1 MKKLLISMLVL
12 SSLVTMVGCND
23 KKINDTNSKPVEN
36 EQIENNNENKER
48 SNKEMY
54 EIYEELLPKVKSYY
68 ESLGVD
74 IEEEKS
80 QKCKD
85 YNGNTY
91 ISYRDYDNKNVD
103 EFSVVSYGL
112 SFDPKGELSFLGGS
126 MYMNIDESFYKDGN
140 FKFEETQFY
149 ELSKLFGM
157 EYLDYTS
164 VNEKVNDYFNGNGSD
179 LIYRNKGQFSE
190 RINLGQSQF
199 AYIININP

>member
-1 MKKLLISMLVL
+1 MKKVLISMLVL
-12 SSLVTMVGCND
+12 SSLVTMVGCGNKSTATDDSD
-23 KKINDTNSKPVEN
+23 KSTATNEQVEN
-36 EQIENNNENKER
+36 RKR
-48 SNKEMY
+48 SNEEMY
-54 EIYEELLPKVKSYY
+54 KVYEELLPKVKSYY
-68 ESLGVD
+68 ESLGVS

-85 YNGNTY
+85 YDGNTY

-103 EFSVVSYGL
+103 EFSVVDYGL
-112 SFDPKGELSFLGGS
+112 SFDQEGEIRFILGS

-140 FKFEETQFY
+140 FKFEETPFY

-157 EYLDYTS
+157 EDLDYTS
-164 VNEKVNDYFNGNGSD
+164 VNEKVNDYFKGNGSD
-179 LIYRNKGQFSE
+179 LIHRNKGQFSE